1 MSMKVIV
8 DMEACQ
14 GYACC
19 MMEAPAVFD
28 LDEAAGKAILLQE
41 TPGEEARAEVESAAR
56 NCPARAITVENG

>member
-8 DMEACQ
+8 DLQACQ

-28 LDEAAGKAILLQE
+28 LDESAGKAILLQE
-41 TPGEEARAEVESAAR
+41 TPTDDLRAQVDSAAR
-56 NCPARAITVENG
+56 VCPARAITVENG